1 MTGVRGRRIEPVEEK
16 PEYIKQGFPVS
27 EKTDKELRKGIC
39 TFGKCPEC
47 ECVKKCEYG
56 AEAIRRGF
64 FTQAEEPEQA
74 MRPER
79 KEYFL
84 KQIPVAEQ
92 KQDGWQTIGEMAEA
106 YGLNYQHMYK
116 LLKQANVRPRAKVMT
131 YFEHHHQHTAY
142 YDSRDAIAQII
153 AHCAQVGNAKAL
165 EILTAASA

>member
-1 MTGVRGRRIEPVEEK
+1 MTSVRGRRIEPVELE
-16 PEYIKQGFPVS
+16 PEYIKKGFPVS

-47 ECVKKCEYG
+47 ECLKKCEYG
-56 AEAIRRGF
+56 LEAIRRGF
-64 FTQAEEPEQA
+64 FAEAEEPEQA

-84 KQIPVAEQ
+84 

-153 AHCAQVGNAKAL
+153 AHCSQVGNEKAV
-165 EILTAASA
+165 EMLTVSA